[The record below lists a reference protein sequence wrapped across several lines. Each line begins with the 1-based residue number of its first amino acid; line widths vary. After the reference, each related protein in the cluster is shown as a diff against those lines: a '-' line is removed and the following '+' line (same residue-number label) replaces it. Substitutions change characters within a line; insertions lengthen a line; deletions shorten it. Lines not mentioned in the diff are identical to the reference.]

1 MSRQYVTFSVLLVLV
16 LLVPSVILAQPAEP
30 QVAPMPEPPA
40 SSTLFVENAGQW
52 PEDARFQVWGSP
64 ASMGTTWLADDAIW
78 IVAAGG
84 TVQVASSEALAG
96 QPANLQPADLQ
107 PATLIALKLTFPGAN
122 PDVRIQ
128 PLNPLTTT
136 VSYFQGNDAAQ
147 WHAVVPVY
155 GSVRYAGLY
164 PGVDLVLDQTDSFWR
179 LEAEPDAVTDQVQ
192 IQVEG
197 ASVEAVAGGVLRLAV
212 DDVPLS
218 LALPQ
223 ASFAYRASGV
233 SRQGETM
240 TVAAMPSVSAP
251 RLEAPDDNPSDL
263 IYSTYMGGSYSNYG
277 YAIAVDEAGNAYTTG
292 NTSSYNFPTTPGAFD
307 PSRNSYSDAFVAK
320 LNPAGSGLTYA
331 TFLGGYGDDIGGG
344 IAVDG
349 MGSAYVTGYTRS
361 DDFPTTSG
369 AFDTG
374 FHGNEDAFVVKLNPA
389 GSALDYGTFL
399 GGANNEK
406 SVGIAVDEANNAY
419 IAGWTESADFPSTP
433 GAFDPSYNSGTQEGD
448 AFAVKLNAAGSSLA
462 YATFLGG
469 NRSDMAFAIAV
480 DRAGSAYV
488 TGFVY
493 SVNFPTTFGAF
504 DTSYNYSGDSFVLKL
519 NPAGSGLDYGTFLG
533 GGEMDYSNAI
543 AVDAGG
549 SAYVTGSTHSW
560 DFPATSGAFDTS
572 YNDDSYNDYYGD
584 AFVAK
589 VNPAG
594 SALTYATYLGGT
606 RYDRGYAISVS
617 ETGSAYVTGGSS
629 SGNFPTTPNAFDA
642 SFNGGYWDGDA
653 FVAKLNA
660 SGSELAYATFLGG
673 GSHDSGQGIAIG
685 EADRAYVAGSTG
697 SSGFPTTPDA
707 FDRGLSGS
715 TDVFIAKLAM
725 GGTPPT
731 PTPTP
736 TQTPTP
742 TATPTHTPTPTTVP
756 WPDLAASRKAA
767 WPTSVA
773 YQQSIFYDVY
783 LKNTGGAPAQ
793 VALVDALPLPY
804 VPDSAWGGLW
814 WDPNTETLRWQG
826 NLQIGEGRYFGYS
839 LSGPSSCTAPGTV
852 YTNTLTIDDGYHPPF
867 VRSAQ
872 IVVAAGPTP
881 VASCTPTALPTATPT
896 ATATDTPT
904 STPTSTATP
913 TPMHGYLPLILHH

>member
-1 MSRQYVTFSVLLVLV
+1 MSKQRVTLSVLLVV
-16 LLVPSVILAQPAEP
+16 ALLVPGVILAQPAGP
-30 QVAPMPEPPA
+30 QAAPAPPA
-40 SSTLFVENAGQW
+40 QAGSMLFVENAGQW
-52 PEDARFQVWGSP
+52 PDAARYQVWGSP
-64 ASMGTTWLADDAIW
+64 AGTGTTWLAEDAIW
-78 IVAAGG
+78 ISFVAGSQGDGLKRFPEVPAS
-84 TVQVASSEALAG
+84 VQRAEAPSIG
-96 QPANLQPADLQ
+96 
-107 PATLIALKLTFPGAN
+107 IALKLTFPGASS
-122 PDVRIQ
+122 DVRIE

-136 VSYFQGNDAAQ
+136 VSYFLGNNAAQ
-147 WHAVVPVY
+147 WHAAVPVY

-164 PGVDLVLDQTDSFWR
+164 PGVDLVLGETDHFWR
-179 LEAEPDAVTDQVQ
+179 LEAEPGATTAQVQ

-197 ASVEAVAGGVLRLAV
+197 ASVEAVADGVLRLAV
-212 DDVPLS
+212 DGVPLS

-233 SRQGETM
+233 SRQGETV
-240 TVAAMPSVSAP
+240 TVTAMPSVSAP

-331 TFLGGYGDDIGGG
+331 TFLGGCGDDIGEG

-433 GAFDPSYNSGTQEGD
+433 GAFDPSYNYGTQEGD

-533 GGEMDYSNAI
+533 GGEPDYGYAI

-549 SAYVTGSTHSW
+549 GAYVTGSTTSW
-560 DFPATSGAFDTS
+560 DFPTTSGAFDTS
-572 YNDDSYNDYYGD
+572 YNDDYNSDYYGD

-594 SALTYATYLGGT
+594 SALAYATYLGGN
-606 RYDRGYAISVS
+606 RYDQGFAIL
-617 ETGSAYVTGGSS
+617 
-629 SGNFPTTPNAFDA
+629 
-642 SFNGGYWDGDA
+642 DG
-653 FVAKLNA
+653 K
-660 SGSELAYATFLGG
+660 GG
-673 GSHDSGQGIAIG
+673 G
-685 EADRAYVAGSTG
+685 
-697 SSGFPTTPDA
+697 
-707 FDRGLSGS
+707 
-715 TDVFIAKLAM
+715 
-725 GGTPPT
+725 
-731 PTPTP
+731 
-736 TQTPTP
+736 
-742 TATPTHTPTPTTVP
+742 
-756 WPDLAASRKAA
+756 
-767 WPTSVA
+767 
-773 YQQSIFYDVY
+773 
-783 LKNTGGAPAQ
+783 
-793 VALVDALPLPY
+793 
-804 VPDSAWGGLW
+804 
-814 WDPNTETLRWQG
+814 
-826 NLQIGEGRYFGYS
+826 
-839 LSGPSSCTAPGTV
+839 
-852 YTNTLTIDDGYHPPF
+852 
-867 VRSAQ
+867 
-872 IVVAAGPTP
+872 
-881 VASCTPTALPTATPT
+881 
-896 ATATDTPT
+896 
-904 STPTSTATP
+904 
-913 TPMHGYLPLILHH
+913 